1 MACIHIPQ
9 ADLKPPTVNQS
20 VYREDC
26 TLCFDS
32 IDNEAG
38 LNVCLHCFNGGCA
51 GERQHASL
59 HSRRHGHPL
68 ALNIKRTRKLVE
80 RAEPPV
86 KMSKLAIEASSEDDI
101 YDVATKIVCLECG
114 VDKVEDCPPK
124 AAEVV
129 DKLMKAP
136 TFSRKEE
143 VKAWEQE
150 LVPCEHTIG
159 LQQGSNQ
166 GIRIREPSKC
176 YGCDLQENLWL
187 CLECGTVG
195 CGRAQFGGIGGNS
208 HALAHSNEKSHGV
221 AVKLRS
227 ITPEGSA
234 DIYCYTC
241 NDERTDPE
249 LAQHLS
255 HWGINIAEQEKTEK
269 SLTELQIEQN
279 LKWDFSMTSNDG
291 QVLNPVFGPELTGLK
306 NLGNSC
312 YIASVLQCL
321 FALPEFKD
329 RYFKPNEE
337 PPPSSAPAEDLE
349 TQLRKIADGLLS
361 GRYSVPDP
369 AAAGSTSDVVYQ
381 RGLSPSMFKHLIG
394 RGHPEFSTMRQQDAF
409 ELLMHLF
416 KIISVSPHSATGPNP
431 VESFR
436 FAVEQRLQCTSCKK
450 VRYKVDE
457 QDNISVEVPAIRL
470 NHFMPGPG
478 TDQKWETVPLKN
490 CIDLFTREEHVELT
504 CSGCG
509 NEQFSKQSL
518 FKTLPQNLI
527 VNARRWEVVNYVPMK
542 LDIPVVVGNEP
553 LDLTQYLS
561 KGKQEDEVVLED
573 EPEST
578 VPEFVPNSDAFAAL
592 CGMGF
597 PENRVKKGLFNTG
610 NSDQE
615 AALNWILAHM
625 DDPDI
630 DQPLVTGAGSAS
642 SAQKPADGDDKI
654 NRLADMGIE
663 RDRAEKALGATD
675 WDVTRALDWV
685 FSHPDEPLEP
695 NSTAATSSSGPSGS
709 IPGSS
714 EKPALFDLQSIVCH
728 KGTSVHAGHYVAFIR
743 KQVPPEKEPKWILFN
758 DEKVVAE
765 AGDIKEMK
773 QFAYIYIF
781 RRV

>member
-1 MACIHIPQ
+1 
-9 ADLKPPTVNQS
+9 
-20 VYREDC
+20 
-26 TLCFDS
+26 
-32 IDNEAG
+32 
-38 LNVCLHCFNGGCA
+38 
-51 GERQHASL
+51 
-59 HSRRHGHPL
+59 
-68 ALNIKRTRKLVE
+68 
-80 RAEPPV
+80 
-86 KMSKLAIEASSEDDI
+86 MSKLAIEASSEDDQ
-101 YDVATKIVCLECG
+101 YDVATKVVCLECC
-114 VDKVEDCPPK
+114 VDIAEECPPK
-124 AAEVV
+124 VSETV

-150 LVPCEHTIG
+150 LIPCEHTLG

-176 YGCDLQENLWL
+176 YGCDLKENLWL

-195 CGRAQFGGIGGNS
+195 CGRAQFGGVGGNS
-208 HALAHSNEKSHGV
+208 HALAHSTEKSHGV

-241 NDERTDPE
+241 NDEKTDPE
-249 LAQHLS
+249 LAHHLA

-279 LKWDFSMTSNDG
+279 LKWDFSMTSKDG

-312 YIASVLQCL
+312 YMASVLQCL
-321 FALPEFKD
+321 FALPEFKG
-329 RYFKPNEE
+329 RYFKPKEE
-337 PPPSSAPAEDLE
+337 PPSSVAPAEDLE

-361 GRYSVPDP
+361 GRYSVPE
-369 AAAGSTSDVVYQ
+369 AGTGGDSDVIYQ
-381 RGLSPSMFKHLIG
+381 HGISPSMFKHLIG

-409 ELLMHLF
+409 ELLLHLF
-416 KIISVSPHSATGPNP
+416 KIISVSPHSATTPNP

-436 FAVEQRLQCTSCKK
+436 FAVEQRLQCTSCRK

-457 QDNISVEVPAIRL
+457 QDNISVAVPAIRL

-478 TDQKWETVPLKN
+478 SDQKWETVPLQD
-490 CIDLFTREEHVELT
+490 CIDTFTRKEHVELN
-504 CSGCG
+504 CSGC
-509 NEQFSKQSL
+509 NNKRFTKRTL
-518 FKTLPQNLI
+518 FKTLPQNLV

-561 KGKQEDEVVLED
+561 LGKQDNEELLED
-573 EPEST
+573 EPESA
-578 VPEFVPNSDAFAAL
+578 PEFVPNSEAYAAL
-592 CGMGF
+592 LGMGF
-597 PENRVKKGLFNTG
+597 PENRVKRGLHNTG

-625 DDPDI
+625 DDPNI
-630 DQPLVTGAGSAS
+630 DEPMAPATGSATGS
-642 SAQKPADGDDKI
+642 QKPSDGDDKI
-654 NRLADMGIE
+654 NQLADMGIP

-685 FSHPDEPLEP
+685 FSHPDEPAVPEP
-695 NSTAATSSSGPSGS
+695 SAAATSSAPSTT

-714 EKPALFDLQSIVCH
+714 QKPALFDLQSIVCH

-743 KQVPPEKEPKWILFN
+743 KHLPAESEPKWILFN

-765 AGDIKEMK
+765 GGDVEEMK

>member
-1 MACIHIPQ
+1 
-9 ADLKPPTVNQS
+9 
-20 VYREDC
+20 
-26 TLCFDS
+26 
-32 IDNEAG
+32 
-38 LNVCLHCFNGGCA
+38 
-51 GERQHASL
+51 
-59 HSRRHGHPL
+59 
-68 ALNIKRTRKLVE
+68 
-80 RAEPPV
+80 
-86 KMSKLAIEASSEDDI
+86 MSKLAIEASSEDDQ
-101 YDVATKIVCLECG
+101 YDVATKVVCLECG
-114 VDKVEDCPPK
+114 VDKVEECPQK
-124 AAEVV
+124 IAEVV

-150 LVPCEHTIG
+150 LIPCEHTTG
-159 LQQGSNQ
+159 LVQGSNQ

-176 YGCDLQENLWL
+176 HGCDLTENLWL

-208 HALAHSNEKSHGV
+208 HALAHSTEKSHGV

-291 QVLNPVFGPELTGLK
+291 QALNPVFGPELTGLK

-312 YIASVLQCL
+312 YMASVLQCL
-321 FALPEFKD
+321 FALPEFKN
-329 RYFKPNEE
+329 RYYKPNEE
-337 PPPSSAPAEDLE
+337 PPSSSAPAEDLE

-369 AAAGSTSDVVYQ
+369 AAGNTTDVVYQ
-381 RGLSPSMFKHLIG
+381 RGISPSMFKHLIG

-409 ELLMHLF
+409 ELLLHLF
-416 KIISVSPHSATGPNP
+416 KIISVSPHPAISPNP

-436 FAVEQRLQCTSCKK
+436 FAVEQRLQCTSCLK

-478 TDQKWETVPLKN
+478 SDQMWETVPLQD
-490 CIDLFTREEHVELT
+490 CIDLFTRKEDVELT

-509 NEQFSKQSL
+509 NKYFFKQSL
-518 FKTLPQNLI
+518 FKTLPQNLV

-553 LDLTQYLS
+553 LDLTKYLS
-561 KGKQEDEVVLED
+561 PGKQDNEELLED
-573 EPEST
+573 EPDSA
-578 VPEFVPNSDAFAAL
+578 PEFVPNPEAFTAL
-592 CGMGF
+592 IGMGF
-597 PENRVKKGLFNTG
+597 PENRVKKGLYNTG

-615 AALNWILAHM
+615 AALNWILGHM

-630 DQPLVTGAGSAS
+630 DAPMASTTSSAG
-642 SAQKPADGDDKI
+642 AQKPSDGDDKI
-654 NRLADMGIE
+654 SQLVDMGIE
-663 RDRAEKALGATD
+663 RPRAEKALGATN

-685 FSHPDEPLEP
+685 FSHPDEPSELNP
-695 NSTAATSSSGPSGS
+695 TASASGS
-709 IPGSS
+709 APSAAIPGSS
-714 EKPALFDLQSIVCH
+714 QKPALFDLQSIVCH

-743 KQVPPEKEPKWILFN
+743 KQVPPENKPKWILFN

-765 AGDIKEMK
+765 AGDVEEMK
-773 QFAYIYIF
+773 QFAYIYVF
-781 RRV
+781 CRV

>member
-1 MACIHIPQ
+1 MMACVHIAS
-9 ADLKPPTVNQS
+9 ADLSPPTVNQS

-26 TLCFDS
+26 TQCFDS
-32 IDNEAG
+32 IDNDAG

-51 GERQHASL
+51 GERGHGAL
-59 HSRRHGHPL
+59 HTRRHGHPL
-68 ALNIKRTRKLVE
+68 ALNIKRTRKQVE

-86 KMSKLAIEASSEDDI
+86 KMSKLAIEASSEDDQ
-101 YDVATKIVCLECG
+101 YDVATKVVCLECG
-114 VDKVEDCPPK
+114 VDKVEECSPK
-124 AAEVV
+124 VLEVV
-129 DKLMKAP
+129 DKLMQAP

-150 LVPCEHTIG
+150 LTPCEHT
-159 LQQGSNQ
+159 LTLEQGSNQ

-195 CGRAQFGGIGGNS
+195 CGRAQFGGVGGNS
-208 HALAHSNEKSHGV
+208 HALAHSTEKSHSV

-241 NDERTDPE
+241 NDEKTDPE
-249 LAQHLS
+249 LAQHIS
-255 HWGINIAEQEKTEK
+255 HWGLNIAEQEKTEK

-279 LKWDFSMTSNDG
+279 LKWDFSMTSDDG
-291 QVLNPVFGPELTGLK
+291 KVLNPVFGPELTGLK

-312 YIASVLQCL
+312 YMASVLQCL
-321 FALPEFKD
+321 FSLPEFKN

-337 PPPSSAPAEDLE
+337 PPTSPTPAEDLE

-361 GRYSVPDP
+361 GRYSVPD
-369 AAAGSTSDVVYQ
+369 AAGGSNSDVVYQ
-381 RGLSPSMFKHLIG
+381 HGISPSMFKHLIG

-409 ELLMHLF
+409 ELLLHLF
-416 KIISVSPHSATGPNP
+416 KIISVSPHSTQTPNP

-436 FAVEQRLQCTSCKK
+436 FAVEQRLQCTSCRK

-457 QDNISVEVPAIRL
+457 QDNISVTVPAIRL

-478 TDQKWETVPLKN
+478 TDKMWETVPLKT
-490 CIDLFTREEHVELT
+490 CIDMFTREENVELT

-509 NEQFSKQSL
+509 NKNFSKRSL
-518 FKTLPQNLI
+518 FKTLPQNLV

-542 LDIPVVVGNEP
+542 LDIPVEVGKEP

-561 KGKQEDEVVLED
+561 LGKQDNEELLADD
-573 EPEST
+573 AESE
-578 VPEFVPNSDAFAAL
+578 PEFVPNSEAYAAL
-592 CGMGF
+592 LGMGF
-597 PENRVKKGLFNTG
+597 PENRVKKALHNTG

-625 DDPDI
+625 DDPSI
-630 DQPLVTGAGSAS
+630 DEPMASTTRSATGAP
-642 SAQKPADGDDKI
+642 KPSDGDDKI
-654 NRLADMGIE
+654 SQLADMGIPH
-663 RDRAEKALGATD
+663 DKAEKALGATD

-685 FSHPDEPLEP
+685 FSHPDEPAAPEP
-695 NSTAATSSSGPSGS
+695 SAATTSSAPSTAV
-709 IPGSS
+709 PGSNQ
-714 EKPALFDLQSIVCH
+714 KPALFDLQSIVCH

-743 KQVPPEKEPKWILFN
+743 KHLPAESEPKWILFN

-765 AGDIKEMK
+765 AGDVEEMK